1 MVDSFKQT
9 MKKKVLLKL
18 LSLIICFY
26 LCGCT
31 NKQQILSN
39 SNPEKFLSFDWS
51 SLKDKV
57 HTIKLSELMESI
69 EIVKLDNS
77 TEDAYTGIFKLEI
90 SDNYLVTSCPGG
102 TPVKLFNRKN
112 GHFIKNIGKR
122 GQGPSEYY
130 TIWNIMIDEERNRIH
145 LGEPFS
151 NEIYTYDMNGEY
163 HAEESIFLPK
173 GLENKYAIYIQKE
186 ENKAV
191 VLNTPCTDYDKR
203 NIKIKGQTNTCW
215 IQDLK
220 GNILD
225 SIPFNNALSLPQGS
239 SNTWASH
246 VNKKTP
252 IYSFALCPVL
262 YERPDTLYHY
272 NSQTNQ
278 LYPVYTPNT
287 ETALHI
293 FTTSVET
300 SAHYYT
306 IQGFYKKG
314 CGINPEYLE
323 EWKIV
328 QVEKETSKGKY
339 IRLVNDLLGDIEI
352 VSYDFFQN
360 IKDNYTFIIYHPL
373 DLKEQLEEAL
383 ETNTDMSD
391 EIRNRVL
398 TMKNS
403 LNENDNDIL
412 VICKF
417 KQ

>member
-1 MVDSFKQT
+1 

-77 TEDAYTGIFKLEI
+77 TKDAYTGIFKLEI

-122 GQGPSEYY
+122 GQGPGEYY

-191 VLNTPCTDYDKR
+191 VLNTPCTD
-203 NIKIKGQTNTCW
+203 
-215 IQDLK
+215 
-220 GNILD
+220 
-225 SIPFNNALSLPQGS
+225 
-239 SNTWASH
+239 
-246 VNKKTP
+246 
-252 IYSFALCPVL
+252 
-262 YERPDTLYHY
+262 
-272 NSQTNQ
+272 
-278 LYPVYTPNT
+278 
-287 ETALHI
+287 
-293 FTTSVET
+293 
-300 SAHYYT
+300 
-306 IQGFYKKG
+306 
-314 CGINPEYLE
+314 
-323 EWKIV
+323 
-328 QVEKETSKGKY
+328 
-339 IRLVNDLLGDIEI
+339 
-352 VSYDFFQN
+352 
-360 IKDNYTFIIYHPL
+360 
-373 DLKEQLEEAL
+373 
-383 ETNTDMSD
+383 
-391 EIRNRVL
+391 
-398 TMKNS
+398 
-403 LNENDNDIL
+403 
-412 VICKF
+412 
-417 KQ
+417 